1 MTCRRDELVEAQM
14 KLLERLDENLVL
26 SLKGSQRSGVT
37 TVLDDDG
44 VTTVWDEGGTTA
56 FLWHASSPEKGIC
69 LHFLAPVCG
78 LPQGD
83 RTLFYERLMDP
94 SGYEGPFTW
103 QMANG
108 QISLVGNLP
117 VEGLTDILIRCL
129 VQDLLQAAKAAV
141 VYLVERFGVRPW
153 HGDEVMNT
161 GIYWGSSEPGIPL
174 DTVEQNPRATFPR
187 IHPRSVLERFL
198 PTAVKNAH
206 MRWRDP
212 SQEDDPGTRAV
223 LPKDAYLRNPDWGKF
238 MRINRRLERKLWER
252 LTSLLLDLAT
262 LHEFQ
267 VFALE
272 GGGLGLRRKDIVID
286 TGFEPTVEGGVYMY
300 CQAELCK
307 LPIYPSDELYRGIL
321 STAFD
326 PLSAK
331 VWVHED
337 TVGVCGYLD
346 SRFVTNETARHLI
359 LSTLTF
365 AERVHDELTQG
376 FGLKSL
382 CRPEED
388 TVPDPDTEDL
398 FEED

>member
-1 MTCRRDELVEAQM
+1 MTYRKDELVEAEM
-14 KLLERLDENLVL
+14 KLFERLDESLVL
-26 SLKGSQRSGVT
+26 SLKSSQRSGVT

-56 FLWHASSPEKGIC
+56 FLWHASSPGKGVC
-69 LHFLAPVCG
+69 LHFLAPLCG

-103 QMANG
+103 QVANG
-108 QISLVGNLP
+108 QVSLVGSLP
-117 VEGLTDILIRCL
+117 VDGLTDILIRHL
-129 VQDLLQAAKAAV
+129 VRELLRAAKAAE

-153 HGDEVMNT
+153 HGDEVTNT
-161 GIYWGSSEPGIPL
+161 GIYWSPSEPRSPL
-174 DTVEQNPRATFPR
+174 DPAEQYPHATLPR

-198 PTAVKNAH
+198 PTAVKNAL

-223 LPKDAYLRNPDWGKF
+223 LPKDAHLRNPDWGKF
-238 MRINRRLERKLWER
+238 MSINHRLETKLRGR

-267 VFALE
+267 VFALK
-272 GGGLGLRRKDIVID
+272 GGGLGLRRKDIVVE

-300 CQAELCK
+300 CQAKLCK
-307 LPIYPSDELYRGIL
+307 LPIYPSDELYREIL

-326 PLSAK
+326 TLPAK

-337 TVGVCGYLD
+337 AVGVCGHLD
-346 SRFVTNETARHLI
+346 SRFLTNETARHLI
-359 LSTLTF
+359 LGTLTF
-365 AERVHDELTQG
+365 AERVHDELTHG
-376 FGLKSL
+376 FGLKSF

-388 TVPDPDTEDL
+388 TYPDSDAEEL

>member
-1 MTCRRDELVEAQM
+1 MTWRRDELVEAQM
-14 KLLERLDENLVL
+14 KLFERLDESLVL
-26 SLKGSQRSGVT
+26 SLKASQRSGVT

-56 FLWHASSPEKGIC
+56 FLWHASSPGKGLC
-69 LHFLAPVCG
+69 LHFLAPLCG

-103 QMANG
+103 QVANG
-108 QISLVGNLP
+108 QVSLVGSLP
-117 VEGLTDILIRCL
+117 VDGLTDILTRHL
-129 VQDLLQAAKAAV
+129 VRELLRAAKAAE

-153 HGDEVMNT
+153 HGDEVTNT
-161 GIYWGSSEPGIPL
+161 GIYWSSSEPGIPL
-174 DTVEQNPRATFPR
+174 DTVEQCPRTTFPR

-198 PTAVKNAH
+198 PTAVKNAL

-238 MRINRRLERKLWER
+238 MRINDRLETKLWGR

-262 LHEFQ
+262 LHEFE
-267 VFALE
+267 VFALK
-272 GGGLGLRRKDIVID
+272 GGGIGLSRKDIVVE

-300 CQAELCK
+300 CQAKLCK
-307 LPIYPSDELYRGIL
+307 MPIHPSEELYRELL

-337 TVGVCGYLD
+337 AVGVCGYLD
-346 SRFVTNETARHLI
+346 SRFLTNESARHL
-359 LSTLTF
+359 LLDTLAL
-365 AERVHDELTQG
+365 AEKVHDELTLG
-376 FGLKSL
+376 FGLKSF

-388 TVPDPDTEDL
+388 TYPDSDTKEL

>member
-1 MTCRRDELVEAQM
+1 MTYRKDELVEAEM
-14 KLLERLDENLVL
+14 KLFERLDESLVL
-26 SLKGSQRSGVT
+26 SLKSSQRSGVT

-56 FLWHASSPEKGIC
+56 FLWHASSPGKGVC
-69 LHFLAPVCG
+69 LHFLAPLCG

-103 QMANG
+103 QVANG
-108 QISLVGNLP
+108 QVSLVGSLP
-117 VEGLTDILIRCL
+117 VDGLTDILTRHL
-129 VQDLLQAAKAAV
+129 VRELLRAAKAAE

-161 GIYWGSSEPGIPL
+161 GIFWSSSDPGIPL
-174 DTVEQNPRATFPR
+174 DTAEQCPRTTFPR

-238 MRINRRLERKLWER
+238 MLINHRLETKLRER

-267 VFALE
+267 VFALK
-272 GGGLGLRRKDIVID
+272 GGGLASAAR
-286 TGFEPTVEGGVYMY
+286 T
-300 CQAELCK
+300 
-307 LPIYPSDELYRGIL
+307 L
-321 STAFD
+321 SSKPD
-326 PLSAK
+326 SSPRSR
-331 VWVHED
+331 
-337 TVGVCGYLD
+337 GVCTCIAKP
-346 SRFVTNETARHLI
+346 SCANCPSIPPTNCTGRSLAPPSIPCLPRSGFMKTRSASAATWTPAFSPTKPHAT
-359 LSTLTF
+359 LS
-365 AERVHDELTQG
+365 
-376 FGLKSL
+376 S
-382 CRPEED
+382 
-388 TVPDPDTEDL
+388 VP
-398 FEED
+398 